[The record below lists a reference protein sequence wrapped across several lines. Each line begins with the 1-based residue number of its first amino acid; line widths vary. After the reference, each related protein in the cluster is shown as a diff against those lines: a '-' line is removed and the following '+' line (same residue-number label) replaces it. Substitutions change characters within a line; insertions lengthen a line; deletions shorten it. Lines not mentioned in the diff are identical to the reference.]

1 VWLVENDFLPFAYAD
16 ARAVHAR
23 GFLDHIL
30 HPAVFAIGQIGFLLP
45 ALLIASPLFWPR
57 AAKPAKIDAHDF
69 DFCIVTL
76 LAFGPIVAV
85 LALSAISGRGTI
97 AMWGYPLW
105 LFLGLWIVMV
115 AGHAADALRLRRAVT
130 MWAVVFVALA
140 IAFVVNYAV
149 MPRFDHRYRAAFYPG
164 EGLAREISARYRATA
179 HRPLSYVIGRMWD
192 GGNIGHYAPERP
204 RVLIDGRP
212 ARAPWI
218 DLADLR
224 SKGAVI
230 VWTEGDLRTLPLQYR
245 VYADHALMQAPFQVP
260 FRRGN
265 RVLDVGWAIVPP
277 QPHFAET
284 H

>member
-1 VWLVENDFLPFAYAD
+1 
-16 ARAVHAR
+16 
-23 GFLDHIL
+23 
-30 HPAVFAIGQIGFLLP
+30 
-45 ALLIASPLFWPR
+45 
-57 AAKPAKIDAHDF
+57 
-69 DFCIVTL
+69 
-76 LAFGPIVAV
+76 
-85 LALSAISGRGTI
+85 
-97 AMWGYPLW
+97 
-105 LFLGLWIVMV
+105 
-115 AGHAADALRLRRAVT
+115 
-130 MWAVVFVALA
+130 
-140 IAFVVNYAV
+140 
-149 MPRFDHRYRAAFYPG
+149 
-164 EGLAREISARYRATA
+164 
-179 HRPLSYVIGRMWD
+179 MWD

-230 VWTEGDLRTLPLQYR
+230 VWTEGDVRTLPLQYR
-245 VYADHALMQAPFQVP
+245 VYADHALVQAPFQVP